1 MRVFRPHSKIWLAWN
16 DWLAFQFVRMPELA
30 LGVRYVW
37 ERGYLDLYLGPLTIA
52 IGRHPVLTDPR
63 TAQWDSCRGL
73 LLVGSED
80 EIKARML

>member
-1 MRVFRPHSKIWLAWN
+1 MRFYRPHSKVWLAWT
-16 DWLAFQFVRMPELA
+16 DHLAVQFVKMPELA

-73 LLVGSED
+73 LLVDSED
-80 EIKARML
+80 YQRALML